1 MLYPK
6 IGFIGLGL
14 IGGSIAKIIKEKYPE
29 TEMIAIAS
37 RESTIQAAYADG
49 IITNDAMLLLEAFS
63 DCDILFLCG
72 PVKVNVDYLT
82 RLADLLPAHC
92 IITDVG
98 SVKGDITKA
107 VADLGL
113 TSRFI
118 GGHPMAGSEA
128 IGYDHSSPYLLE
140 NAYYILTVTDDF
152 DKDRLADFS
161 AFIASLGALTLIMSP
176 EKHDF
181 ATACIS
187 HLPHVIAASLVN
199 FVAENDFADETMKT
213 IAAGGF
219 RDITRIA
226 SSSPVMWQHICATN
240 KDEIL
245 RAAALYQKSL
255 QDFITSIS
263 DQKED
268 DVIKLFSSA
277 KDYRDDLPL
286 KKQGV
291 LPSSYEFYLDLADEA
306 GAIAT
311 IATTLAANGISIKN
325 IGIVHNREF
334 EKGVLRIE
342 LYDQAAMDAAEL
354 ILSKHYTIHES

>member
-1 MLYPK
+1 
-6 IGFIGLGL
+6 
-14 IGGSIAKIIKEKYPE
+14 
-29 TEMIAIAS
+29 
-37 RESTIQAAYADG
+37 
-49 IITNDAMLLLEAFS
+49 
-63 DCDILFLCG
+63 
-72 PVKVNVDYLT
+72 
-82 RLADLLPAHC
+82 
-92 IITDVG
+92 
-98 SVKGDITKA
+98 
-107 VADLGL
+107 
-113 TSRFI
+113 
-118 GGHPMAGSEA
+118 MAGSEA

-152 DKDRLADFS
+152 SRERLADFS
-161 AFIASLGALTLIMSP
+161 AFITSLGALTLIMSP

-240 KDEIL
+240 RDEIL
-245 RAAALYQKSL
+245 KAAALYQKSL
-255 QDFITSIS
+255 QDFITSIT
-263 DQKED
+263 DHKED
-268 DVIKLFSSA
+268 AVIRLFSSA

-311 IATTLAANGISIKN
+311 
-325 IGIVHNREF
+325 NRDNTGSQRHQYQEYWYCAQP
-334 EKGVLRIE
+334 RI
-342 LYDQAAMDAAEL
+342 
-354 ILSKHYTIHES
+354 

>member
-1 MLYPK
+1 MLYNK
-6 IGFIGLGL
+6 IGFIGFGL
-14 IGGSIAKIIKEKYPE
+14 IGGSIAKVIKEKYPD

-37 RESTIQAAYADG
+37 REHTIAQAYADG
-49 IITNDAMLLLEAFS
+49 LISNETMLPLSAFS
-63 DCDILFLCG
+63 DCDVLFLCA
-72 PVKVNVDYLT
+72 PVKVNVDYLKQ
-82 RLADLLPAHC
+82 LAPILPKHC

-107 VADLGL
+107 VAELGL
-113 TSRFI
+113 TSHFI

-128 IGYDHSSPYLLE
+128 IGYDHSNAHLLE

-152 DKDRLADFS
+152 PHEQLADFS
-161 AFIASLGALTLIMSP
+161 AFIRSLGALILIMSP
-176 EKHDF
+176 SKHDF

-199 FVAENDFADETMKT
+199 FVQENDFSDETMKT

-240 KDEIL
+240 KEEIL
-245 RAAALYQKSL
+245 KAASLYEKNL
-255 QDFITSIS
+255 HDFIASIS
-263 DQKED
+263 REQEED
-268 DVIKLFSSA
+268 IISRFAQA
-277 KDYRDDLPL
+277 KDYRDNLPV

-291 LPSSYEFYLDLADEA
+291 LPSSYEFYLDVADEA

-342 LYDQAAMDAAEL
+342 LYDQNAMDAAEN
-354 ILSKHYTIHES
+354 ILQKHYTIHE

>member
-1 MLYPK
+1 
-6 IGFIGLGL
+6 
-14 IGGSIAKIIKEKYPE
+14 
-29 TEMIAIAS
+29 
-37 RESTIQAAYADG
+37 
-49 IITNDAMLLLEAFS
+49 
-63 DCDILFLCG
+63 
-72 PVKVNVDYLT
+72 
-82 RLADLLPAHC
+82 
-92 IITDVG
+92 
-98 SVKGDITKA
+98 
-107 VADLGL
+107 
-113 TSRFI
+113 
-118 GGHPMAGSEA
+118 MAGSEA

-152 DKDRLADFS
+152 SREKTGRLFCLYHFS
-161 AFIASLGALTLIMSP
+161 WCAHTDHEP

-199 FVAENDFADETMKT
+199 FVAENDFSDETMKT

-240 KDEIL
+240 RDEIL
-245 RAAALYQKSL
+245 KAAALYQKSL
-255 QDFITSIS
+255 QDFITSIT

-268 DVIKLFSSA
+268 AVIRLFSSA

-354 ILSKHYTIHES
+354 VLSKHYTIHES

>member
-1 MLYPK
+1 MQLAPILPK
-6 IGFIGLGL
+6 
-14 IGGSIAKIIKEKYPE
+14 
-29 TEMIAIAS
+29 
-37 RESTIQAAYADG
+37 
-49 IITNDAMLLLEAFS
+49 
-63 DCDILFLCG
+63 
-72 PVKVNVDYLT
+72 
-82 RLADLLPAHC
+82 HC

-98 SVKGDITKA
+98 SVKGDITQA
-107 VADLGL
+107 VAELGL
-113 TSRFI
+113 TSQFI

-128 IGYDHSSPYLLE
+128 IGYDHSNAHLLE

-152 DKDRLADFS
+152 PHEQLADFS
-161 AFIASLGALTLIMSP
+161 TFIRSLGALTLIMSP
-176 EKHDF
+176 SKHDF

-199 FVAENDFADETMKT
+199 FVQENDFSDETMKT

-240 KDEIL
+240 KEEIL
-245 RAAALYQKSL
+245 KAASLYEKNL
-255 QDFITSIS
+255 HDFITSIS
-263 DQKED
+263 HE
-268 DVIKLFSSA
+268 
-277 KDYRDDLPL
+277 KDYRDNLPV
-286 KKQGV
+286 KKQGI
-291 LPSSYEFYLDLADEA
+291 LPSSYEFYLDVADEA

-342 LYDQAAMDAAEL
+342 VYDQNAMDAAENVL
-354 ILSKHYTIHES
+354 QKHYTIHE